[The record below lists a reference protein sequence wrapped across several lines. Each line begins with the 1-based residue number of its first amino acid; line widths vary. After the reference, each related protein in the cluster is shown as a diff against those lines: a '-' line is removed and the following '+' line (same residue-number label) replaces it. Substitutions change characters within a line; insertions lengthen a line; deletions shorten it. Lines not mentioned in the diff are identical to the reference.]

1 MPDIKRKWQIALRRY
16 VVESRP
22 AVEYAPYF
30 GIDNRSFRA
39 WIELCFK
46 PEMNWGNF
54 GKKWQLDHIV
64 PVFFFDSES
73 DKDLCLCWNFI
84 NIYPS
89 YRDINE
95 SLVLDLAKIEVYFE
109 NIYRNTGYYIAFEML
124 KKIKEERGEILEI
137 SNRIDFL
144 NNNKEFLNQ
153 LEGLSSIEMEFIN
166 KGMDIKQAIK
176 EAEDIRRLSSY

>member
-16 VVESRP
+16 VVEGRP

-30 GIDNRSFRA
+30 GIDNKNFRG

-46 PEMNWGNF
+46 PEMNWENF
-54 GKKWQLDHIV
+54 GKRWQLDHIV
-64 PVFFFDSES
+64 PVSFFDSES

-89 YRDINE
+89 YREIKE
-95 SLVLDLAKIEVYFE
+95 GFVLDLAKVEVYFE
-109 NIYRNTGYYIAFEML
+109 NIYHNTGYYIALEMV
-124 KKIKEERGEILEI
+124 KKIKEERGELLEI
-137 SNRIDFL
+137 SNRINFL

-166 KGMDIKQAIK
+166 KGMGIKQAIK